1 VVHITIELDCFVF
14 INTGYVAVSMDRAFS
29 CICLSACLE
38 TDDSPADAVGRTVDE
53 WSGDGGVECRCSQH
67 ADLLHVAS

>member
-1 VVHITIELDCFVF
+1 MSLSTL
-14 INTGYVAVSMDRAFS
+14 AVSAWIGRLVAS
-29 CICLSACLE
+29 VSACLE